1 MAGDRPSIK
10 SDPEEAPKP
19 PWHPFPLTELVNLI
33 GIVLAIVGIVWG
45 SGDRQV
51 ALVGGGFALIA
62 LSSAELALRE
72 HLAGYRSHTLILS
85 GIPSVAVAGICW
97 VLWHEWALIP
107 KQVAPIALLA
117 VFGFAFWQLRELFK
131 RRSGGIGFRV

>member
-72 HLAGYRSHTLILS
+72 HLAGYRSHSLLLGGAVGMALVALLLLVVEAPPIVAAAA
-85 GIPSVAVAGICW
+85 GAVALGVSAW
-97 VLWHEWALIP
+97 L
-107 KQVAPIALLA
+107 
-117 VFGFAFWQLRELFK
+117 FAGAFR
-131 RRSGGIGFRV
+131 RRSGGAMFKVW